1 MPKNMSDNYY
11 SEDDYDQEY
20 AEGYSAYK
28 YDNEDYDSEYE
39 DGYEDDPEY
48 AEEEYVDD
56 YIDECLDDA
65 DYDVSNQESIQDPH
79 RETPHA
85 SEIAPHHIMLGAAG
99 AALGHAALKKS
110 ATKHRQQQAPQSTKH
125 AAPQSTYATEWDKKI
140 EGRIMNGCAA
150 IVAAATIIFFVWLL
164 I

>member
-1 MPKNMSDNYY
+1 MSDNYY
-11 SEDDYDQEY
+11 SDDDYDQEY

-65 DYDVSNQESIQDPH
+65 DYDVSNQESIQ
-79 RETPHA
+79 
-85 SEIAPHHIMLGAAG
+85 APHKERLHMHQRLPLTISCSVLLELHWDMLP
-99 AALGHAALKKS
+99 S
-110 ATKHRQQQAPQSTKH
+110 RTPPSSVVNNKHYKELR
-125 AAPQSTYATEWDKKI
+125 
-140 EGRIMNGCAA
+140 M
-150 IVAAATIIFFVWLL
+150 
-164 I
+164 

>member
-1 MPKNMSDNYY
+1 MSDNYY

-39 DGYEDDPEY
+39 YGYEDDPEY
-48 AEEEYVDD
+48 AEEEYVEG

-65 DYDVSNQESIQDPH
+65 DYDVPH
-79 RETPHA
+79 EEPVQNLQKETSHA
-85 SEIAPHHIMLGAAG
+85 SDIAPHHIMLGTAG
-99 AALGHAALKKS
+99 AALGHAALKKA
-110 ATKHRQQQAPQSTKH
+110 ATKRRQQKTPLKAQNVAPE
-125 AAPQSTYATEWDKKI
+125 STYATEWDKKMD
-140 EGRIMNGCAA
+140 GYIMNGCIV
-150 IVAAATIIFFVWLL
+150 IVATATIIFFVWLF